1 MIIKTSI
8 GKGFAG
14 CTNYL
19 TGKENAEILHGEGVR
34 TDSTKN
40 MINDF
45 CYQKSAHPEVS
56 KGVWHASFSFNHADQ
71 ASPELMKQIAEDYA
85 KKVGFDQ
92 YAVIRHH
99 DTKHEHFHVIG
110 NRIKQDG
117 TVISDQFSASRGV
130 EFSKI
135 LEKRYELT
143 KTQGKNL
150 AQTNTAKL
158 NSFEKTKHDI
168 YKTVQNELKG
178 CKNMEEL
185 KGKLKPHGID
195 LQTHSNSGGVFGVSF
210 KQGNAAF
217 KGSQLGKDFTAKA
230 LNKTFSAALK
240 ITPLAPPV
248 VNVLK
253 VAKSVG
259 KGLSKGMEL

>member
-8 GKGFAG
+8 GRGFGG
-14 CTNYL
+14 CANYL
-19 TGKENAEILHGEGVR
+19 TQKDGAEILHGEGVR

-40 MINDF
+40 MISDF
-45 CYQKSAHPEVS
+45 AYQKSAHPEVS

-71 ASPELMKQIAEDYA
+71 VSPELIKQIADDYA

-117 TVISDQFSASRGV
+117 TVISDQFSASKGV
-130 EFSKI
+130 EFSKK
-135 LEKRYELT
+135 LEKQYNLT
-143 KTQGKNL
+143 PTQSKNI

-158 NSFEKTKHDI
+158 NPFEKTKHDI

-178 CKNMEEL
+178 CKNLDEL

-195 LQTHSNSGGVFGVSF
+195 LQAHSNSGGVYGVSF

-230 LNKTFSAALK
+230 LQKSFTAALNK
-240 ITPLAPPV
+240 TPLAPAL
-248 VNVLK
+248 NVLK
-253 VAKSVG
+253 AGKNLG
-259 KGLSKGMEL
+259 KGLSKGLEL